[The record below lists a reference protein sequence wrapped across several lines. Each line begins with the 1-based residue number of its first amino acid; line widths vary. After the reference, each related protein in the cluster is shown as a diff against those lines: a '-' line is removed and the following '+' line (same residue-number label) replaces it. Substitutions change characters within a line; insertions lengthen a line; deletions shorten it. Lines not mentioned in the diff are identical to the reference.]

1 MRLIEFASAEEQIA
15 LWRLISNT
23 VWTSLQQQQVQQQQ
37 ASTAAVLGK
46 SAANLPA
53 RRVKA
58 VRRKPSVRKV
68 SAPPIVIA
76 PAKPAAAAEKV
87 SKSAAAPSTSAKSN
101 KQLSRKESQQLP
113 KSPSTLPYIYQSNL
127 PNQPNQ
133 PNLPNQVVSANP
145 SSVVGTKPAAV
156 AQKSVPDK
164 RKVRSVAQAAAV
176 DTVKQR

>member
-1 MRLIEFASAEEQIA
+1 MRLIEFASADEQIA

-87 SKSAAAPSTSAKSN
+87 SKSAAAAPQEN
-101 KQLSRKESQQLP
+101 KQADKQKSRQQSQQSSKP
-113 KSPSTLPYIYQSNL
+113 PATLPYVYQS
-127 PNQPNQ
+127 NQ

-145 SSVVGTKPAAV
+145 SAVVGAKPAAV

-164 RKVRSVAQAAAV
+164 RKLRSGSQAAAV